1 VPFRADMSDMRG
13 TGRPG
18 VRIVFA
24 TLFATAAL
32 VGSTAQAGA
41 VNVVQ
46 RNATEPSLV
55 TRINEVRANHGLSAL
70 RISDRLTQAA
80 ERHSTNMAW
89 KGYFKHDFKKNGSW
103 YSFSSWIRW
112 YWPGPGYTAWTAGEN
127 LAWGSPD
134 LSASKTVTMWMNS
147 PGHRA
152 NLLGA
157 WKRVG
162 VGIVH
167 ISSPGGYFKAYPDVT
182 IVAADFGR
190 RT

>member
-1 VPFRADMSDMRG
+1 MRG

-18 VRIVFA
+18 VRI
-24 TLFATAAL
+24 LFVALFTTAAL
-32 VGSTAQAGA
+32 VGATAEAGA
-41 VNVVQ
+41 ANVVQ

-70 RISDRLTQAA
+70 RVADPLTTAA
-80 ERHSTNMAW
+80 QRHATNMAW
-89 KGYFKHDFKKNGSW
+89 KGYFQHDFKKEGNW
-103 YSFSSWIRW
+103 YSFPTWIRW
-112 YWPGPGYTAWTAGEN
+112 YWPGPGYTTWTAGEN

-134 LSASKTVTMWMNS
+134 LSARKTVTMWMNS

-152 NLLGA
+152 NLLGP
-157 WKRVG
+157 WTRVG

-182 IVAADFGR
+182 IVAAEFGR
-190 RT
+190 RS

>member
-1 VPFRADMSDMRG
+1 MRG
-13 TGRPG
+13 TGRP
-18 VRIVFA
+18 VVKIVFA
-24 TLFATAAL
+24 ALLATAAL
-32 VGSTAQAGA
+32 VGSTAEAGA
-41 VNVVQ
+41 GRVVQ

-70 RISDRLTQAA
+70 RVSDLLTHAA
-80 ERHSTNMAW
+80 QRHSTNMAW
-89 KGYFKHDFKKNGSW
+89 KGYFKHDFKKNGNW
-103 YSFSSWIRW
+103 YSFGTWIRW

-134 LSASKTVTMWMNS
+134 LSARKTVTMWMNS

-157 WKRVG
+157 WTRVG

-182 IVAADFGR
+182 IVTADFGR

>member
-1 VPFRADMSDMRG
+1 MRG
-13 TGRPG
+13 TGRPV

-24 TLFATAAL
+24 ALLATAAL
-32 VGSTAQAGA
+32 VGSTAEAGA
-41 VNVVQ
+41 ANVVH
-46 RNATEPSLV
+46 RGGSAESALV
-55 TRINEVRANHGLSAL
+55 ARINEVRSNNHLPTLSVADPL
-70 RISDRLTQAA
+70 STAA
-80 ERHSTNMAW
+80 QRHATNMAW
-89 KGYFKHDFKKNGSW
+89 KGYFKHDFKKDGSW
-103 YSFSSWIRW
+103 YSFSTWIRW
-112 YWPGPGYTAWTAGEN
+112 YWPGPGYTSWTAGEN

-157 WKRVG
+157 WNRVG

>member
-1 VPFRADMSDMRG
+1 VPSRADISDMRG

-18 VRIVFA
+18 IRILFA

-41 VNVVQ
+41 ANVVH
-46 RNATEPSLV
+46 RESAESALV
-55 TRINEVRANHGLSAL
+55 GRINEVRANHHLPALKVVDPLS
-70 RISDRLTQAA
+70 TAA
-80 ERHSTNMAW
+80 RHHATNMAW
-89 KGYFKHDFKKNGSW
+89 KGYFKHDLKKDGTW

-134 LSASKTVTMWMNS
+134 LGARKTVTMWMNS

-157 WKRVG
+157 WNRVG